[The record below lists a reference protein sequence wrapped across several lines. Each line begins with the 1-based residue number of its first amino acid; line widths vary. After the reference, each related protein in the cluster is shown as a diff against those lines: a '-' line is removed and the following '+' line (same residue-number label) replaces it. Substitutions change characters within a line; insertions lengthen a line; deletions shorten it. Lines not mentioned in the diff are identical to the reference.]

1 MQNTDAIPTDRA
13 SALEA
18 LAAQQREELVP
29 ELPKRLHDRA
39 WRSSV
44 IRAIASYDES
54 GLGRLL
60 LNNYSDFNS
69 KEKLEAIHQLVSRH
83 GYGWQLT
90 QALKAHRVPRRAV
103 PPAVARQLRRVAGSG
118 FVECWGPIDQLDRMS
133 VVWGKR
139 D

>member
-1 MQNTDAIPTDRA
+1 MQNTDAIPTDRS

-29 ELPKRLHDRA
+29 ELPKLLHDPA
-39 WRSSV
+39 LRSSV

-69 KEKLEAIHQLVSRH
+69 KEKLEAIHTLASR
-83 GYGWQLT
+83 
-90 QALKAHRVPRRAV
+90 PRSEE
-103 PPAVARQLRRVAGSG
+103 RRVGK
-118 FVECWGPIDQLDRMS
+118 ECVSTCRSRWWP
-133 VVWGKR
+133 
-139 D
+139 